1 MRGRSDFRAGFVNG
15 TSFGIIIESPTGH
28 KTPSI
33 LPLPATNLK
42 APATESPNRTPALLR
57 ESPMA
62 QSFYL
67 REQADRCRRLAR
79 GTNDVVTQER
89 LLKLAAEYEA
99 QADVRDTADR
109 DVPALRRAGH
119 EDDDD

>member
-1 MRGRSDFRAGFVNG
+1 
-15 TSFGIIIESPTGH
+15 
-28 KTPSI
+28 
-33 LPLPATNLK
+33 
-42 APATESPNRTPALLR
+42 
-57 ESPMA
+57 MA

-99 QADVRDTADR
+99 QAHDAADG
-109 DVPALRRAGH
+109 DAPAP
-119 EDDDD
+119 DPP